1 MMKTFFLVAFFLFGF
16 ASAKPKPAKRAL
28 SCKAFP
34 AKLSGRLYMVTVT
47 GSGGTSKL
55 EITFNMD
62 SEREIAHLATQ
73 YAGTEINMIQDY
85 KGGKTYTIYPQGCYS
100 SPLEGKLFPPEQ
112 LKGLL
117 FERGGKLG
125 LNGVKP
131 TGFLLSRIAKCA
143 YQSALVQR
151 NRDLPPLEA
160 KASILKSFRSQKIVM
175 LRRSVD
181 PFQTCYIQ
189 TIFIP
194 RAAKTKPAK
203 RELKCDFPKKLSGRL
218 YMVNVTESGGTSK
231 WEMTYN
237 MDSELEKMQTLTTFN
252 GVEYNTIWDFKMGK
266 AYTVYSGRCFVSPI
280 EDDDVFNS
288 EELKSLTFDTK
299 GKLGMKG
306 TVVGV
311 YGGIVNGGNSA
322 TYAYQS
328 VLIQRNRDLPP
339 LEAAK
344 LIHNCFFA
352 FRFFDLKTSLDPKKF
367 KIPEHCSESSPMQH
381 RSPPDMIH
389 PYRIHTANLQ
399 AAIKR
404 GFAWLLPKRDQKMGF
419 SWSHLQRKGYP

>member
-1 MMKTFFLVAFFLFGF
+1 MKTYFLVFFLLFCF
-16 ASAKPKPAKRAL
+16 AS
-28 SCKAFP
+28 
-34 AKLSGRLYMVTVT
+34 
-47 GSGGTSKL
+47 
-55 EITFNMD
+55 
-62 SEREIAHLATQ
+62 
-73 YAGTEINMIQDY
+73 
-85 KGGKTYTIYPQGCYS
+85 
-100 SPLEGKLFPPEQ
+100 
-112 LKGLL
+112 
-117 FERGGKLG
+117 
-125 LNGVKP
+125 
-131 TGFLLSRIAKCA
+131 
-143 YQSALVQR
+143 
-151 NRDLPPLEA
+151 
-160 KASILKSFRSQKIVM
+160 
-175 LRRSVD
+175 
-181 PFQTCYIQ
+181 
-189 TIFIP
+189 
-194 RAAKTKPAK
+194 AKTKPAK
-203 RELKCDFPKKLSGRL
+203 RELKCGTDFPKKLSGRL

-311 YGGIVNGGNSA
+311 YGGIVVGVHLTITFESGDLCIPVSFDSKESGSA
-322 TYAYQS
+322 T
-328 VLIQRNRDLPP
+328 
-339 LEAAK
+339 
-344 LIHNCFFA
+344 FG
-352 FRFFDLKTSLDPKKF
+352 RFFDLKTSSDPKKF
-367 KIPEHCSESSPMQH
+367 KIPDHCSESSPMPH

-404 GFAWLLPKRDQKMGF
+404 GFAWPHPKRDQKMGF